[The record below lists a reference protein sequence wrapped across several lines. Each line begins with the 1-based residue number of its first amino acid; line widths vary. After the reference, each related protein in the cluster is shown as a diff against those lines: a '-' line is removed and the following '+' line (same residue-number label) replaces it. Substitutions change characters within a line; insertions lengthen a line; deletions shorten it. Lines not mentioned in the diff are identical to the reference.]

1 MATNLK
7 KNGLQMKIL
16 ETAVKMFNEEGY
28 SSVSIRDISKKLNI
42 SPGNLTYYYKKK
54 NDLIKAIFDL
64 QYIEYKNMNIVPC
77 SDIEGLSIIFQNIIK
92 HQNKYA
98 FYFNNIIE
106 IPRLYPELS
115 DIQIKVFK
123 EFKDLF
129 KYSLLNLN
137 KEGIVRS
144 ELMQDAYD
152 DLAFAL
158 LSAALFWNQQN
169 VYNEKF
175 SKKNIVHMLW
185 NILLPNFTQKGLDLY
200 HLLKA
205 K

>member
-1 MATNLK
+1 MTTNLK
-7 KNGLQMKIL
+7 KNVLQMKIL
-16 ETAVKMFNEEGY
+16 ETAIKMFNEEGY
-28 SSVSIRDISKKLNI
+28 ASVSIRDISKKLNI

-64 QYIEYKNMNIVPC
+64 QYSAYKNMNLIPC
-77 SDIEGLSIIFQNIIK
+77 SDIEGLNIIFQNIIK
-92 HQNKYA
+92 HQKKYA

-115 DIQIKVFK
+115 DIQTKVFN
-123 EFKDLF
+123 EFKYLF

-185 NILLPNFTQKGLDLY
+185 NILLPTFTQKGLDMY
-200 HLLKA
+200 HLLKT